1 MSSVRKNQIR
11 IHQWG
16 LIDFATAWKQQE
28 QLFDQNLAYKKQGLS
43 GYHHLILCEHPPVYT
58 IGKNGHTENLLISR
72 DEREYLGADFYRINR
87 GGDITFHGPGQ
98 LVVYPILDLES
109 MRIGLKE
116 YVFKL
121 EEGIIQWL
129 YRNFEIESER
139 VEGRNGVWLGK
150 DTPRERKIAA
160 IGIKSSRYVTMHGA
174 AINVNTDLRY
184 FDYMVPC
191 GIQNKGVTSVSAEKG
206 SEYDLSLVSEAFV
219 TDFLNSFLLEPI
231 YA

>member
-1 MSSVRKNQIR
+1 MSPVRKNQIR
-11 IHQWG
+11 VHQWG
-16 LIDFATAWKQQE
+16 LIDFARAWKQQE
-28 QLFDQNLAYKKQGLS
+28 QLFDQNIAYKKQGLS

-72 DEREYLGADFYRINR
+72 NEREELGADFYRINR

-109 MRIGLKE
+109 LKIGLKE
-116 YVFKL
+116 YVYKL

-129 YRNFEIESER
+129 RRNFDLESDR

-150 DTPRERKIAA
+150 DTLHERKIAA
-160 IGIKSSRYVTMHGA
+160 IGIKSSRFVTMHGA

-191 GIQNKGVTSVSAEKG
+191 GIQDRGVTSVLAEKG
-206 SEYDLSLVSEAFV
+206 EEIDFSLVSEAFV
-219 TDFLNSFLLEPI
+219 TDFLNSFQLEPI